1 MELKSKMSAIA
12 KEFENDDPL
21 LACTINYNLGTA
33 HNELGREGGIE
44 EATLYYQ
51 KSIELAKTAG
61 NNYML
66 TRCVIRLSECY
77 NFTS

>member
-1 MELKSKMSAIA
+1 MELESKMSAIT

-51 KSIELAKTAG
+51 NLLNWQRRRVTII
-61 NNYML
+61 
-66 TRCVIRLSECY
+66 C
-77 NFTS
+77 